1 MYRCVP
7 KKHDPVWLVAVL
19 GLPLA
24 VFVLCW
30 IAITFFSGEIQQSQE
45 RILLYSVFAIAVYA
59 LILFCIVHGVKAALW
74 SSAKCAVTAEGIRI
88 RYFTGK
94 EKLVPWGKIQ
104 SACICCAYAEGNTY
118 PVIRFSTDRMLDESR
133 KAQGRTGAI
142 LNGWPRWLDQRF
154 LFKHADKITVFEYS
168 PEAEE
173 NVRKYYPD
181 LKNCMDIR

>member
-7 KKHDPVWLVAVL
+7 KKHDPTWLVVIL
-19 GLPLA
+19 GLPVA

-30 IAITFFSGEIQQSQE
+30 LAITFFSEEVQQSQGTVV
-45 RILLYSVFAIAVYA
+45 LYAVFSIAVYA
-59 LILFCIVHGVKAALW
+59 LILICIVHGVKAALW
-74 SSAKCAVTAEGIRI
+74 S
-88 RYFTGK
+88 YFTGK
-94 EKLVPWGKIQ
+94 EKLVIWGDIQ
-104 SACICCAYAEGNTY
+104 SACICNAYAEGNTF
-118 PVIRFSTDRMLDESR
+118 PVIRFSTDRSLDESR

-154 LFKHADKITVFEYS
+154 IFKHADKITVFEYS

-173 NVRKYYPD
+173 NVRKYYPG